1 MKTVLKKIGGFFK
14 SVGRWFKNHAPTK
27 RRLIQLYAALLTNAN
42 LKGFITGQIYTGGSK
57 VMCVPGLNCYSCP
70 GAIGAC
76 PLGSLQNA
84 LASSGTRAPV
94 YVLGILALF
103 GIILGR
109 TICGFLCPMG
119 LCQDLAYKIKT
130 PKLKKSRATRILSY
144 LKYILLVVLVI
155 AVPLAFVGQER
166 LIPAFCKFIC
176 PAGTFGGALSLLFH
190 PDNADMYAML
200 GPMFTWKF
208 ALFCALFV
216 ACVFI
221 YRAFCRFFCPLGA
234 IYGFFNKIALLGVK
248 LDKNKCT
255 DCGLCVAHCKMDVKR
270 VGDHECINCGECI
283 SVCPTKAIRWK
294 GSQFFVRENETKAPE
309 PSKAP
314 LASMV
319 HPAVAAEGVP
329 AGNALAGRPQ
339 AQPVTLVHGES
350 EKVRSPGFR
359 IGPKGTR
366 VFKAIVYTLAA
377 LLFAGALFYYNFVAE
392 EPPRI
397 TVGTEP
403 GDICSDFTAKI
414 YDNATGELT
423 EERYSLAV
431 SEGKVT
437 VINFWG
443 TWCDPC
449 KAELPYF
456 DRVASEYENV
466 VVVTVHSI
474 NGMEEAPAYIS
485 DNYPESKMIFI
496 QDEEQGE
503 VKDIFTLL
511 GGTNAYPRTLILDSE
526 GEITFT
532 KTGSLGYERLC
543 AEVEN
548 AIAQSEAK
556 EEEAVTQSG
565 LA

>member
-234 IYGFFNKIALLGVK
+234 IYGFFNKIALLGVNA
-248 LDKNKCT
+248 LDLPGCLESKTYRMCLADDTWIMHNAEGIQNYGLRQYYASHIRLLLRRPATRAKCPGKNYNSPPLFHRFLLFCFFF
-255 DCGLCVAHCKMDVKR
+255 CKVPDLR
-270 VGDHECINCGECI
+270 VGNSYRMGQYI
-283 SVCPTKAIRWK
+283 
-294 GSQFFVRENETKAPE
+294 
-309 PSKAP
+309 
-314 LASMV
+314 
-319 HPAVAAEGVP
+319 
-329 AGNALAGRPQ
+329 
-339 AQPVTLVHGES
+339 
-350 EKVRSPGFR
+350 FR
-359 IGPKGTR
+359 
-366 VFKAIVYTLAA
+366 
-377 LLFAGALFYYNFVAE
+377 
-392 EPPRI
+392 
-397 TVGTEP
+397 
-403 GDICSDFTAKI
+403 
-414 YDNATGELT
+414 
-423 EERYSLAV
+423 
-431 SEGKVT
+431 
-437 VINFWG
+437 
-443 TWCDPC
+443 
-449 KAELPYF
+449 
-456 DRVASEYENV
+456 
-466 VVVTVHSI
+466 
-474 NGMEEAPAYIS
+474 
-485 DNYPESKMIFI
+485 
-496 QDEEQGE
+496 
-503 VKDIFTLL
+503 KD
-511 GGTNAYPRTLILDSE
+511 
-526 GEITFT
+526 
-532 KTGSLGYERLC
+532 K
-543 AEVEN
+543 
-548 AIAQSEAK
+548 
-556 EEEAVTQSG
+556 
-565 LA
+565 